1 MRARLQVKYMALNEA
16 QFQEKFKGMFV
27 SPDRAAELLKEARG
41 TAAVLCNGA
50 WGGRAAVALPDGLLG
65 SL

>member
-1 MRARLQVKYMALNEA
+1 MALNEA

-41 TAAVLCNGA
+41 TPAVQCSLALGHP
-50 WGGRAAVALPDGLLG
+50 GAAVALFWTPGFC
-65 SL
+65 